1 MRLRGWLALASWVAM
16 AAASGGTAEAGVLS
30 GVGAIPDPFS
40 PNGDALYDSTAVH
53 YTLSDTAAVIVSVA
67 DSSLVELAVLWAG
80 WEGTGTHRHWWNGRL
95 DGVVSPDGRYALV
108 VQALPEQ
115 GGLEQAAAL
124 LRLDTEPPSVTGLGA
139 TPARFSPDADGVA
152 DTLVVSGQALFGD
165 DGDRVRV
172 RALDRNGSPVRS
184 ILAPSGVGAF
194 RAARDGRTDAGAPAA
209 DGLYSVAAEAW
220 DLAGNSAEVSVLVD
234 LDVAPPHLGA
244 SFPDTADEFRVADT
258 LAVVSGWAFDR
269 AGVRAVEVSTD
280 GTTWTGAEVSVA
292 DTVLWSRPLV
302 CAACGSGAAD
312 ETATVSVRAYDG
324 AATADGL
331 GHVNASGGAVPI
343 LSFPVVF
350 DVAGPRHQQTSVPA
364 PGPRFTPGQ
373 MITISTR
380 WDAAG
385 YDVDA
390 DFSRVDSDFDPDDVG
405 VIDSGGGIYLV
416 TYTTSVSNTL
426 LPVAG
431 ERVLLTATD
440 AFARSARDST
450 AVVWV
455 AQGSEDVEA
464 FTLDRN
470 SFDPTAG
477 ETVTVGLGAGT
488 GDSTVEVYAASGA
501 LVRTLEVTGA
511 SSVTWNGRNDDGDVL
526 ASGVYVVRIRTGA
539 GSAVRKVAV
548 VK

>member
-1 MRLRGWLALASWVAM
+1 
-16 AAASGGTAEAGVLS
+16 
-30 GVGAIPDPFS
+30 
-40 PNGDALYDSTAVH
+40 
-53 YTLSDTAAVIVSVA
+53 
-67 DSSLVELAVLWAG
+67 
-80 WEGTGTHRHWWNGRL
+80 
-95 DGVVSPDGRYALV
+95 
-108 VQALPEQ
+108 
-115 GGLEQAAAL
+115 
-124 LRLDTEPPSVTGLGA
+124 
-139 TPARFSPDADGVA
+139 
-152 DTLVVSGQALFGD
+152 
-165 DGDRVRV
+165 
-172 RALDRNGSPVRS
+172 
-184 ILAPSGVGAF
+184 
-194 RAARDGRTDAGAPAA
+194 
-209 DGLYSVAAEAW
+209 
-220 DLAGNSAEVSVLVD
+220 
-234 LDVAPPHLGA
+234 
-244 SFPDTADEFRVADT
+244 
-258 LAVVSGWAFDR
+258 
-269 AGVRAVEVSTD
+269 
-280 GTTWTGAEVSVA
+280 
-292 DTVLWSRPLV
+292 
-302 CAACGSGAAD
+302 
-312 ETATVSVRAYDG
+312 
-324 AATADGL
+324 
-331 GHVNASGGAVPI
+331 
-343 LSFPVVF
+343 
-350 DVAGPRHQQTSVPA
+350 
-364 PGPRFTPGQ
+364 